1 MSKTG
6 MTAVDAVF
14 DTFGVDAVYV
24 PQSGSSVS
32 VRVVSKAKDET
43 ITFDMTR
50 ISVSTR
56 VFEMRR
62 SEPVTPAE
70 GDSLIVGGDTFVI
83 QGEPLSVDVDRLVWT
98 LDTRPA

>member
-1 MSKTG
+1 MSEIG
-6 MTAVDAVF
+6 MAAVDAVF

-24 PQSGSSVS
+24 PQSGPSASVC
-32 VRVVSKAKDET
+32 VVSKSKDET
-43 ITFDMTR
+43 IAFDMTR

-70 GDSLIVGGDTFVI
+70 GDSLMVGGDTYII
-83 QGEPLSVDVDRLVWT
+83 QGEPLSLDIDRLVWT